1 MTEQD
6 FRDALKRQVGQ
17 TGLSSDRQAQV
28 LAGMKGRQSKVRVNH
43 WFRFAVVV
51 AVVLVLCV
59 TGAAAGGRF
68 LVDWQGEKLPDVQ
81 LETDQRM
88 WQLKDWRMKGK
99 WASILK
105 WNEEREKYT
114 GILAGTLEVSAAS
127 LTQLRTWVMADG
139 TLPWPENIPEVY
151 QQLRIGTV
159 EYACEPEGEIRL
171 RNQETTEDGYIIS
184 YFDMPKAHRF
194 VKGYYLYLKDDEGHT
209 LLIQMNLIE
218 AGGKLALPMQDGD
231 TFMELRVDG
240 MLQAAAIESAGTTY
254 VALRQAVQ
262 PALTCKSVGG
272 YPDGVVK
279 EWQSAYECLEI
290 IIIGDGTPDDLLAI
304 FGLTAE

>member
-1 MTEQD
+1 MTEQE
-6 FRDALKRQVGQ
+6 FRDALKRQVGT
-17 TGLSSDRQAQV
+17 TGLSSDRQYRV
-28 LAGMKGRQSKVRVNH
+28 LAGMKGGEGKVRVNH

-51 AVVLVLCV
+51 AVVLALCV
-59 TGAAAGGRF
+59 TGAVAGGRF

-105 WNEEREKYT
+105 WNEERERYT
-114 GILAGTLEVSAAS
+114 GVLAGTLEATAS
-127 LTQLRTWVMADG
+127 SLVQLRAWVTADG
-139 TLPWPENIPEVY
+139 TLPWPENIPEAY
-151 QQLRIGTV
+151 QQFCTGRV
-159 EYACEPEGEIRL
+159 EYACEPAGEIKL
-171 RNQETTEDGYIIS
+171 RKQETTEDGYIIS

-194 VKGYYLYLKDDEGHT
+194 VKGYYLYLKDDEGHI

-231 TFMELRVDG
+231 TFTELDVDG
-240 MLQAAAIESAGTTY
+240 MLQAAAIESAGETY

-262 PALTCKSVGG
+262 PALTYKSVRG
-272 YPDGVVK
+272 YPDGVIK
-279 EWQSAYECLEI
+279 ESQSACDCLEI
-290 IIIGDGTPDDLLAI
+290 IISGQGTPEEILAI
-304 FGLTAE
+304 FGLTTE

>member
-6 FRDALKRQVGQ
+6 FRDALRRQVGQ

-28 LAGMKGRQSKVRVNH
+28 LARMKGSQSKVRVNH

-51 AVVLVLCV
+51 AAVLVLCV

-68 LVDWQGEKLPDVQ
+68 LVDWQGEKLPASQ

-105 WNEEREKYT
+105 WNEERETYT
-114 GILAGTLEVSAAS
+114 GILAGALEAYASS
-127 LTQLRTWVMADG
+127 LTQLRTWVTADG
-139 TLPWPENIPEVY
+139 TLPWPGNIPEAY

-194 VKGYYLYLKDDEGHT
+194 IKGYYISLEDDERHMLHIQAT
-209 LLIQMNLIE
+209 LTLAEGNP
-218 AGGKLALPMQDGD
+218 ALPMEDGS
-231 TFMELRVDG
+231 TFTELAVDG

-262 PALTCKSVGG
+262 PALTYKSVRG

-279 EWQSAYECLEI
+279 EWQSTYDCLEI
-290 IIIGDGTPDDLLAI
+290 IIIGDGKPDDHLAI